1 MPTQAHAR
9 SSSKPRTSPP
19 QRRRLA
25 VRPLTPDL
33 WPALEDLF
41 GRSGAS
47 NGCWCMYWRIGG
59 AYRERHRDANRA
71 ELRSIVQHGPPPGL
85 LAFDGDRAVGWC
97 QVTPRHALPYL
108 DGFTRLG
115 PLDPRPVWSVSCFFV
130 RRGSRRQGVSAAL
143 LTAAIRIAREA
154 GAPAIEAYPSTR
166 DPSWYT
172 GLASTFA
179 RAGFRKVGGRRADR
193 PIMRRELR
201 PAGRRTPGRA
211 RGVAGLPAAPSPA

>member
-1 MPTQAHAR
+1 MPMQAHAR

-25 VRPLTPDL
+25 VRPLTFEL
-33 WPALEDLF
+33 WSALEDLF

-59 AYRERHRDANRA
+59 AYRERPKEENR
-71 ELRSIVQHGPPPGL
+71 EDLRSIVQRGPPPGL
-85 LAFDGDRAVGWC
+85 LAFDGDMAVGWC
-97 QVTPRHALPYL
+97 QVTPRRALPYL
-108 DGFTRLG
+108 DGFRRLG

-130 RRGSRRQGVSAAL
+130 RRGYRRQGISAAL
-143 LTAAIRIAREA
+143 LAAAVRFAREA
-154 GAPAIEAYPSTR
+154 NAPAIEAYPSTK

-179 RAGFRKVGGRRADR
+179 RAGFRKVGGLRADR

-201 PAGRRTPGRA
+201 PTGPRTPGRSRRAA
-211 RGVAGLPAAPSPA
+211 RVRAAP